1 MDPDPYQCIWINNTA
16 LKEPDP
22 KRYRYSFESVLL
34 NMIIKQ
40 MLLVLSVFGRFYGS
54 GFDPD
59 FLPIR
64 IRTQEKKS
72 DQDPEKN
79 PDPKH

>member
-1 MDPDPYQCIWINNTA
+1 
-16 LKEPDP
+16 
-22 KRYRYSFESVLL
+22 
-34 NMIIKQ
+34 
-40 MLLVLSVFGRFYGS
+40 MLIVLSVLGRFYGS

-64 IRTQEKKS
+64 IQTQEKKS